1 MEKTPQTDSFHIG
14 NTEFPQS
21 TSCRSRAMK
30 AESAAKRSG
39 EDLIH
44 DSELGL
50 GGTPKTQGITHLRD
64 ENVLDEGSGDK
75 RTRGEIPVVDAGDEV
90 GCDFGLG
97 YNGVKLAVPLAV
109 GLKCEPEVLVAVDKL
124 DQLGV
129 ESDGMFRLDG
139 ILFVGKED
147 YLGFGGGE
155 VKAPFGTPVLDVADE
170 LAKDLVLS

>member
-1 MEKTPQTDSFHIG
+1 
-14 NTEFPQS
+14 
-21 TSCRSRAMK
+21 MK

-44 DSELGL
+44 DTELGL

-75 RTRGEIPVVDAGDEV
+75 RTRREIPVVDAGDEV

-97 YNGVKLAVPLAV
+97 YNGVELAIPLAV

-124 DQLGV
+124 DQLGI

-139 ILFVGKED
+139 ILLVGKED

-155 VKAPFGTPVLDVADE
+155 VEAPFGTPVLDVADE

>member
-1 MEKTPQTDSFHIG
+1 
-14 NTEFPQS
+14 
-21 TSCRSRAMK
+21 MK

-44 DSELGL
+44 DTELSL

-75 RTRGEIPVVDAGDEV
+75 RTRREIPVVDAGDEV
-90 GCDFGLG
+90 GGDFGLG
-97 YNGVKLAVPLAV
+97 HNGVELAIPFAV
-109 GLKCEPEVLVAVDKL
+109 GLKCEPEVLVAVNKL

-129 ESDGMFRLDG
+129 ESDRVCRLDG
-139 ILFVGKED
+139 ILLVGKED

-155 VKAPFGTPVLDVADE
+155 VEAPFGTPVLDVADE

>member
-1 MEKTPQTDSFHIG
+1 
-14 NTEFPQS
+14 
-21 TSCRSRAMK
+21 MK

-44 DSELGL
+44 DTELGL

-75 RTRGEIPVVDAGDEV
+75 RTRREIPVVDAGDEV
-90 GCDFGLG
+90 GGNFGLG
-97 YNGVKLAVPLAV
+97 YNGVELAIPLAV
-109 GLKCEPEVLVAVDKL
+109 GLKCEPEVLV
-124 DQLGV
+124 QLGV

-139 ILFVGKED
+139 ILLVGKED
-147 YLGFGGGE
+147 YLCFGGGE
-155 VKAPFGTPVLDVADE
+155 VEAPFGTPVLDVADE